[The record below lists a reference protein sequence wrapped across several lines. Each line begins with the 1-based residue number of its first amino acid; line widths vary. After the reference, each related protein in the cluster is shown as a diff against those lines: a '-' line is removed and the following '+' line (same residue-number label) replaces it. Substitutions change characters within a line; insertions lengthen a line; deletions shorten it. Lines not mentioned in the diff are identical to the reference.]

1 MVKKIKYKIANIEL
15 SKIVSLLGKIL
26 GIVVKEQEGTILYNK
41 IEEIRSLSKAS
52 RGTKNKKKIND
63 VINIDDIT
71 NTPISSIMFWAFSV
85 LMYGIPETFKSI
97 LFSFSND
104 SINGINLEMAEKLEN
119 NYIVKKNIKKD
130 EIINFNK
137 LKKRWEIR

>member
-52 RGTKNKKKIND
+52 RGTKLSLIH
-63 VINIDDIT
+63 I
-71 NTPISSIMFWAFSV
+71 
-85 LMYGIPETFKSI
+85 
-97 LFSFSND
+97 
-104 SINGINLEMAEKLEN
+104 
-119 NYIVKKNIKKD
+119 
-130 EIINFNK
+130 
-137 LKKRWEIR
+137 